1 MRSRWLL
8 SFATIV
14 NHCGT
19 ADSRERVTAA
29 KNYGVWSVGLE
40 LRLAL

>member
-1 MRSRWLL
+1 MKWPNVIGASYC
-8 SFATIV
+8 S
-14 NHCGT
+14 T

-29 KNYGVWSVGLE
+29 DSYGIWSLQLE